1 MKNCKSCGAQME
13 DNQRFCLNCGAEN
26 QPIQSNVNQYNP
38 SLQPQN
44 VNNGNPSFNSNTSDG
59 VNGYQNTI
67 PQSPVPPKKKN
78 LSAGAIAA
86 IVIAAVLVVAL
97 VVSIPAIVIRSKAKT
112 RLESGDS
119 SYSQTESNELS
130 FGNIDGNTYSNDF
143 ANLHFDLP
151 SEEWAFLSD
160 EDVITYL
167 PTYSIDPKTGKPFIS
182 SANDICYADIV
193 IYNQSTNENIIV
205 QFTPYN
211 NTFLSEDIVLK
222 SILDQVEEEYLNQGI
237 TVSNKDTNAGSVEIN
252 GNNYSIATIQASA
265 YGNEI
270 SQIIAVAKIGDNY
283 VSITVTGK
291 DKANTDKLFNMFY

>member
-78 LSAGAIAA
+78 LSAGA
-86 IVIAAVLVVAL
+86 
-97 VVSIPAIVIRSKAKT
+97 
-112 RLESGDS
+112 
-119 SYSQTESNELS
+119 
-130 FGNIDGNTYSNDF
+130 
-143 ANLHFDLP
+143 
-151 SEEWAFLSD
+151 
-160 EDVITYL
+160 
-167 PTYSIDPKTGKPFIS
+167 
-182 SANDICYADIV
+182 
-193 IYNQSTNENIIV
+193 
-205 QFTPYN
+205 
-211 NTFLSEDIVLK
+211 
-222 SILDQVEEEYLNQGI
+222 
-237 TVSNKDTNAGSVEIN
+237 
-252 GNNYSIATIQASA
+252 
-265 YGNEI
+265 
-270 SQIIAVAKIGDNY
+270 KIGDNY